1 VHPESTVP
9 SGASVGH
16 DEHGGDAAAA
26 LPCPQHAPHWSLEA
40 VAFTGRPH
48 HLEVSP
54 DRAHAA
60 FVIDEGIADVWT
72 VALPGRPPERLT
84 AGRAAVGRHAD
95 TAPTWSPDGR
105 SLAFVDRGRV
115 HIVDVGTGRVTDL
128 AAGDQPVW
136 VDARRL
142 VATTE
147 HGGNAVL
154 VTFAANDPWPR
165 AIGRAAGD
173 YGRACPSPDGRFVA
187 VAFRPADEPGRREL
201 RLVDVERREERVL
214 TGDPEVDLEGP
225 VWAPDGDTIAF
236 VSNRSGWREIHLL
249 ELSDTRNRVDGIGVA
264 ERQLTAD
271 GADFDDLTWDA
282 DAARI
287 LATRARGGVTDVVT
301 IDPGNGWIELVAAGG
316 SWSSPRW
323 FAQTDGDTRDLGVVA
338 VHESETSPPGV
349 VLLVPGDNPNESV
362 FRAAPRAV
370 DAAPHV
376 ASVAVS
382 FPSEDG
388 TTVHG
393 RLLRPPAA
401 NAARRV
407 PLVVAVHGGPA
418 ACAGDEWDGVAQ
430 YFVDKGY
437 GWLTPNYR
445 GSTGYGR
452 DFERAGHGGC
462 GVDDAADCLFAGEF
476 AAKLDW
482 VDDERIVIVGRSYGG
497 FLAVNVLTRDP
508 GRRFAAGVS
517 ISGDSD
523 LLTTWSRCDRSR
535 RRELETTMGHPSGYR
550 DAYRAASALPR
561 LEAIAAP
568 VLIAH
573 GELDTRVPFESSQR
587 LVARLRE
594 IGVTYEYVTY
604 RTEAHTLA
612 SPASRLHLARRI
624 ERFLDWHLM

>member
-1 VHPESTVP
+1 
-9 SGASVGH
+9 
-16 DEHGGDAAAA
+16 
-26 LPCPQHAPHWSLEA
+26 
-40 VAFTGRPH
+40 
-48 HLEVSP
+48 
-54 DRAHAA
+54 
-60 FVIDEGIADVWT
+60 
-72 VALPGRPPERLT
+72 
-84 AGRAAVGRHAD
+84 
-95 TAPTWSPDGR
+95 
-105 SLAFVDRGRV
+105 
-115 HIVDVGTGRVTDL
+115 
-128 AAGDQPVW
+128 
-136 VDARRL
+136 
-142 VATTE
+142 
-147 HGGNAVL
+147 
-154 VTFAANDPWPR
+154 
-165 AIGRAAGD
+165 
-173 YGRACPSPDGRFVA
+173 
-187 VAFRPADEPGRREL
+187 
-201 RLVDVERREERVL
+201 
-214 TGDPEVDLEGP
+214 
-225 VWAPDGDTIAF
+225 
-236 VSNRSGWREIHLL
+236 
-249 ELSDTRNRVDGIGVA
+249 
-264 ERQLTAD
+264 
-271 GADFDDLTWDA
+271 
-282 DAARI
+282 
-287 LATRARGGVTDVVT
+287 
-301 IDPGNGWIELVAAGG
+301 
-316 SWSSPRW
+316 
-323 FAQTDGDTRDLGVVA
+323 
-338 VHESETSPPGV
+338 
-349 VLLVPGDNPNESV
+349 
-362 FRAAPRAV
+362 
-370 DAAPHV
+370 V

-445 GSTGYGR
+445 GSIGYGR

-476 AAKLDW
+476 ADKLDW

-535 RRELETTMGHPSGYR
+535 RRELETAMGHPSGYR

-594 IGVTYEYVTY
+594 IGLTYEYVTY
-604 RTEAHTLA
+604 RTEGHTLA